1 MSARVRFFYVRA
13 PRVRRFFYVRAPR
26 GRVLH
31 IQYGKSHSEGP
42 VKCGLQS
49 AKGWSWMNSG
59 STPVCKQCKR
69 CDR

>member
-1 MSARVRFFYVRA
+1 M
-13 PRVRRFFYVRAPR
+13 RVRRFFYVRAPR

-31 IQYGKSHSEGP
+31 IQYGRYHSEGP

-49 AKGWSWMNSG
+49 GPGWSWMNRG
-59 STPVCKQCKR
+59 SVPLCKK